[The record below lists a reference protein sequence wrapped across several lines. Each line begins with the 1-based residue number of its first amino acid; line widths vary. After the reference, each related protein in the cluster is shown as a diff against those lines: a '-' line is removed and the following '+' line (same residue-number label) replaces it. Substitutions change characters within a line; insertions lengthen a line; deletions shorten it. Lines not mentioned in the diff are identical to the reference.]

1 MGLVFSYFTS
11 DYEKRIC
18 TLEKIIGNFS
28 GRIASLEAASKDAA
42 ASKRNSSLES
52 RESPSPKARSGAFHF
67 CDGVWFDNP
76 RKVEEF
82 KSSDE
87 FDPAFAKSIEDNT
100 DEELMKDQ
108 GFTTLHELEEYLDTH
123 RIYFFEAKYEGATYH
138 TTLKNKEE
146 FEEFRKSFETWIK
159 SGF

>member
-28 GRIASLEAASKDAA
+28 GRIASLEEAAR
-42 ASKRNSSLES
+42 KRNSSLES
-52 RESPSPKARSGAFHF
+52 PSTKETTKARSGAFHF

-82 KSSDE
+82 RSSDE
-87 FDPAFAKSIEDNT
+87 FGNPAFAKSIEDNT
-100 DEELMKDQ
+100 EEELMKDQ
-108 GFTTLHELEEYLDTH
+108 GFTTLHELEEYFDAH

-138 TTLKNKEE
+138 TTLKNKKE
-146 FEEFRKSFETWIK
+146 FDEFRKSFETWIK